1 MQRIMEVIH
10 VMSVP
15 NQITSYKTTL
25 MQYKLLYILGH
36 SSSSLDMD
44 FTPKTKIVVLFVNKF
59 SEEFDIENNPDVLF
73 FLLLQFRYK
82 MT

>member
-1 MQRIMEVIH
+1 MEVIH
-10 VMSVP
+10 VMSIP

-25 MQYKLLYILGH
+25 MQYKLFIYPCAQQQLKHGLH
-36 SSSSLDMD
+36 
-44 FTPKTKIVVLFVNKF
+44 TKNKNCCFVVNKF
-59 SEEFDIENNPDVLF
+59 SEDFDIENNTDVLF